1 MNILGWIILVGVTV
15 LCIVQYLY
23 YTKLEEVLKRVINA
37 VVREDGFPCGSD
49 GKASAYNAGDP
60 GSVHGSGRSPGE
72 GNDKPLQNACLENP
86 MDRGVG
92 GLQSMSSQRVGHD

>member
-72 GNDKPLQNACLENP
+72 GNGNIFQYSCLENP
-86 MDRGVG
+86 MDRGAW
-92 GLQSMSSQRVGHD
+92 